1 MCSTLNLTCSFS
13 TGASHL
19 MALLTRSL
27 VFLLFVI
34 LYAVFLS
41 VSITFLLLF
50 SPQLELYS
58 LFFTLS
64 SNIIHIIQYIPGSF
78 QSFQHQAVS
87 HQSLRI
93 TSTVSMQF
101 RTKKYHTV
109 SCKTTQFDN
118 AYHGPMDTLLSPH
131 LCPHLLTQF
140 WIMLGFVVLH
150 SGTLDSICNFCNA
163 FLC

>member
-13 TGASHL
+13 TGVSHL

-93 TSTVSMQF
+93 TSTVSIQL
-101 RTKKYHTV
+101 RTIKRHFSFKPSPSPCRLASAAWTV
-109 SCKTTQFDN
+109 PPLGS
-118 AYHGPMDTLLSPH
+118 AL
-131 LCPHLLTQF
+131 HLLLQ
-140 WIMLGFVVLH
+140 VAALH
-150 SGTLDSICNFCNA
+150 KFTD
-163 FLC
+163 